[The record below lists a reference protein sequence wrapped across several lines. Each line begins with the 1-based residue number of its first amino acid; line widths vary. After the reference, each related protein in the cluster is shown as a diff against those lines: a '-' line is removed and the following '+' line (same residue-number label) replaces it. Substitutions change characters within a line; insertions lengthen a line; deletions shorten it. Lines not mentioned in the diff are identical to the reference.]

1 MKKSLMVIFVIALV
15 IGVATSAACA
25 GDWGCE
31 CILCMSNPGGATE
44 YKECRPPIRKLE
56 RHLARGGR
64 FPGCEGAESSGYGIK
79 QGYERYYSCQESYG
93 KEYRLTTIETS
104 GERYSSK
111 KVCRKFTGH
120 KIVDRPIK
128 WRTKPHYVELI
139 APDGEKRE
147 RVYYKKKR
155 KKKGMF

>member
-1 MKKSLMVIFVIALV
+1 MKKSLMVIFVIALA

-31 CILCMSNPGGATE
+31 CILCMSN
-44 YKECRPPIRKLE
+44 
-56 RHLARGGR
+56 
-64 FPGCEGAESSGYGIK
+64 
-79 QGYERYYSCQESYG
+79 
-93 KEYRLTTIETS
+93 
-104 GERYSSK
+104 K

-120 KIVDRPIK
+120 KIVERPIK